1 MTNWA
6 IIKSGSKQ
14 YKVAEGDKI
23 AVEKLNVNGE
33 KTVNFDE
40 VLLLVKEDKVEVGKP
55 LVEKAKVK
63 AKVLENFREQKVKVV
78 KFKSKSRYLRIQGH
92 RQNKTRVQIEK
103 ISAQIP
109 K

>member
-78 KFKSKSRYLRIQGH
+78 KLKSRYLRIQGH